1 MQGCSRVLCRG
12 RLLLKQGGLV
22 QLWMHQLR
30 LNEKELLLKLLTLL
44 QQMLVVNVALRGQ
57 QNLLVD

>member
-1 MQGCSRVLCRG
+1 MQGCSRVLRSG
-12 RLLLKQGGLV
+12 RLLLEKGGLV

-44 QQMLVVNVALRGQ
+44 QQMLVVDVALRGQ
-57 QNLLVD
+57 LNLLVD